1 MTLLP
6 IPYIVTVSDIPSA
19 THAGGIDGGKPSARP
34 DIHSDR
40 KDFLQTPLIA
50 SLFRPLAA
58 AAAWNHHEL
67 GIGFPADKNQPAG
80 CCMLGSSDN
89 SRWLSDVWGRI
100 MEHAT
105 FARGTRHYNP

>member
-1 MTLLP
+1 MAGNHRPAGHSLGQEGFPPNSFDRPSLP
-6 IPYIVTVSDIPSA
+6 A
-19 THAGGIDGGKPSARP
+19 LR
-34 DIHSDR
+34 R
-40 KDFLQTPLIA
+40 
-50 SLFRPLAA
+50 
-58 AAAWNHHEL
+58 NHHEL